1 MRPTIIHQKPSN
13 EIMDRIEFMENE
25 KQKELRLSSE
35 RFGEITYTSDA
46 IMRFKYGLTG
56 FEDLQDFVIVDIS
69 GCEPFQWLIAINSPT
84 IGFPVLP
91 AQAVNAD
98 YEIQMREESELMYG
112 MDAERLLV
120 YIIAT
125 LPTNLQEST
134 LNLRAPVLIDAHE
147 NTGQQIILMS
157 DEYSA
162 EYPLFQNE
170 DTPERDE
177 SCSY

>member
-1 MRPTIIHQKPSN
+1 MRPQVIHQQPSN
-13 EIMDRIEFMENE
+13 EIMDRIEFMEKE
-25 KQKELRLSSE
+25 EQKELRLSSE

-46 IMRFKYGLTG
+46 IMKFTHGLTG

-91 AQAVNAD
+91 AKLIDTD
-98 YEIQMREESELMYG
+98 YEVQMREESELMYG
-112 MDAERLLV
+112 LDAEHSLV

-125 LPTNLQEST
+125 LPANLEEST
-134 LNLRAPVLIDAHE
+134 LNLRAPILIDAHK
-147 NTGQQIILMS
+147 NTGQQIIMMS

-162 EYPLFQNE
+162 EYPLFQTM

-177 SCSY
+177 PCSY